1 MAVKSGIKEGS
12 RPPGTTLVFKNL
24 NPDVQWM
31 IGIDTSFYQA
41 NQTLKGIK
49 LICEGLHFLH
59 YSLPQ
64 ASSTDP
70 SNNTDASQL
79 EAVRYGHWINCR
91 DRDVIWL
98 IWDQGSE
105 DFLIEHIDNMKSTHD
120 IGKYIDELGAYYD
133 YMIKYQDARSVW
145 GSLTSFIDPEVIQEY
160 VPYGDHGRISKRID
174 TTSSSKEESF
184 ILKDALES
192 RDTKQKYDF
201 RDKNDEELLYTIID
215 FKMKNAKATSVEE
228 ITQSSLDRS
237 WQFNDI
243 YGHDTDLFF
252 GELQL
257 AFVNYIL
264 LGSFSSGIQWIKLIK
279 LISTCRSCLMENPAL
294 AAKLLE
300 CLHSQL
306 QNLPAEYL
314 SKDFSLFSSI
324 DVDVYLRVFE
334 NLRSNIFTSEFWE
347 ASNDAR
353 VAGGKRLWES
363 IMTMNES
370 KFRLSFP
377 EESQFDNDNFEVYDI
392 SDYDE
397 NDENAPTII

>member
-24 NPDVQWM
+24 NPNVQWM
-31 IGIDTSFYQA
+31 IGIDTLFYQA

-49 LICEGLHFLH
+49 LVCDGLHFLH

-64 ASSTDP
+64 AQSTDP
-70 SNNTDASQL
+70 SNTEASQL

-91 DRDVIWL
+91 DGDVIWL
-98 IWDQGSE
+98 IWDECSE
-105 DFLIEHIDNMKSTHD
+105 DFSIEHMDNMESTHA
-120 IGKYIDELGAYYD
+120 IGKYIDELGEYYN

-160 VPYGDHGRISKRID
+160 VPYGDHERISKRID

-184 ILKDALES
+184 MLKDALEN

-201 RDKNDEELLYTIID
+201 RDKSEEELLYTIID
-215 FKMKNAKATSVEE
+215 FKMKNSKATLAEE

-279 LISTCRSCLMENPAL
+279 LILTCRSFLMKDPVL
-294 AAKLLE
+294 AVKLLE
-300 CLHSQL
+300 CLYFQL
-306 QNLPAEYL
+306 QNLPEEYL
-314 SKDFSLFSSI
+314 LRDYSLFSSI
-324 DVDVYLRVFE
+324 DVDVYSQVFE
-334 NLRSNIFTSEFWE
+334 NLRNNIFTSEFWN
-347 ASNDAR
+347 ASKDTR
-353 VAGGKRLWES
+353 VASSKRLWES

-370 KFRLSFP
+370 KFGLSFP
-377 EESQFDNDNFEVYDI
+377 EESRFDKDNFEVYDI
-392 SDYDE
+392 LDYDE